1 MNLVFKHPWNV
12 SLDEAIKIQKRLS
25 KYVKKKDDFEKIEK
39 VAGVGMIFQKDAK
52 IVTAVVIFSFPQ
64 LEVLKRIRKE
74 GFSTFPYK
82 SGFFAFSS
90 GPSII
95 SCLQEVEKPDLL
107 IFPGRGIIHPQGLG
121 LASHLGVLF
130 DIPTIACSKRP
141 LWKSFKEPE
150 KGKGSF
156 LFREEGGERIG
167 AVLRSK
173 SNTKPIFVTP
183 GHRISCESAV
193 EIILRCCTKFR
204 LPEPLREARILA
216 KNFQKGYNL

>member
-1 MNLVFKHPWNV
+1 MNLVLKHRWDV

-25 KYVKKKDDFEKIEK
+25 RHVIKKDDFKKVEK
-39 VAGVGMIFQKDAK
+39 VAGVGVTFKKNAK
-52 IVTAVVIFSFPQ
+52 IVTAVAIFSFPK

-74 GFSTFPYK
+74 GFSTFRYK
-82 SGFFAFSS
+82 SGFFVFSS

-95 SCLQEVEKPDLL
+95 SCLQEVEKTDLL

-141 LWKSFKEPE
+141 LWKNFKEPK
-150 KGKGSF
+150 KGKGAL
-156 LFREEGGERIG
+156 LFIEERGEKIG

-173 SNTKPIFVTP
+173 NNTKPVFVTP
-183 GHRISCESAV
+183 GHRISCESATK
-193 EIILRCCTKFR
+193 IILKCCTKFR
-204 LPEPLREARILA
+204 LPEPLREAKIFA
-216 KNFQKGYNL
+216 KKLIEDKK